1 MSRQQL
7 KDAMSWMSGDKSD
20 KTEVLKA
27 TANLDQV
34 CSFGISIG
42 TLFGVMSK
50 EDEYG
55 GACFLLIA

>member
-7 KDAMSWMSGDKSD
+7 KDAMSWMSGDKAD
-20 KTEVLKA
+20 KSEVLRA

-34 CSFGISIG
+34 CSFGISLG
-42 TLFGVMSK
+42 TLFGAMSK
-50 EDEYG
+50 DDEYE